1 MCPLQGAN
9 EDLNFEEQILE
20 AAKSIAAAT
29 KSLVQSARATQREL
43 VSQGKLGDTS
53 KISEDS
59 LWSEGLVSCV
69 SSHIKPPI
77 KYYPTIEHMCT
88 ACIRIKLN
96 FILL

>member
-1 MCPLQGAN
+1 MFYTFHQNAN

-43 VSQGKLGDTS
+43 VNQGKLSYSGS
-53 KISEDS
+53 LSEDS

-69 SSHIKPPI
+69 SVIIS
-77 KYYPTIEHMCT
+77 
-88 ACIRIKLN
+88 N
-96 FILL
+96 FLFHFV